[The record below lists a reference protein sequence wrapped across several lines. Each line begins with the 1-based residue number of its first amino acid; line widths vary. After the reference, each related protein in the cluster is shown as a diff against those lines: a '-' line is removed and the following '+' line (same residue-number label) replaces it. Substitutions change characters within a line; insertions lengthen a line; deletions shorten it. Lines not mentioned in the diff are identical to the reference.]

1 MGFSVIFEEFF
12 RAIWPIWWLWVPMA
26 FWGLLYGW
34 LYKDL
39 WRHEA
44 DRKRV
49 IGRLIQ
55 DKPVAPY
62 RPLLTG
68 MLDRVD
74 ARLSGPEVA
83 RGLGPGRVAFSSGL
97 IQMTMLLAV
106 AYPVLA
112 LAGQWVAGSPMLL
125 GGVEVAPAGTGWARG
140 YVVVW
145 LGGLAV
151 AVAALAQTA
160 KLQRRWL
167 YMAATA
173 GFMILLFGSTALS
186 FQSGVP
192 ATVAVAGAVAG
203 AVAVIGAGAVA
214 VAGAFAAAGAGA
226 VAAAGAGAVAV
237 VVTFAVTVAGAV
249 AVTVGGAVAG
259 AGALAVLTVENRRG
273 ADGRLW
279 AVWLL
284 AMGCG
289 LAAVLLTRDAVVLP
303 QDQMIIAFLGFLP
316 ILNALADFASVG
328 LTRYLLRRGLAGWGP
343 KYAALDI
350 MGGAVIFALLG
361 CTTIALFHWLR
372 PQDGVPLLDLPGLFA
387 GLAATPEHYW
397 WLFVMLVST
406 LIPTL
411 LHGMIGTFTLLL
423 HYPPALRQW
432 VVRRLDDGKSSDV
445 SGRLGTAAW
454 CAMLTLSVLVPIWL
468 LWQAL
473 SYDRGALL
481 RGIIAAFAAFARLI
495 GAI

>member
-62 RPLLTG
+62 RRVLTG

-106 AYPVLA
+106 AYPILA

-125 GGVEVAPAGTGWARG
+125 GGGEVAPAGTGRARG
-140 YVVVW
+140 CVVVW
-145 LGGLAV
+145 LGG
-151 AVAALAQTA
+151 
-160 KLQRRWL
+160 
-167 YMAATA
+167 
-173 GFMILLFGSTALS
+173 
-186 FQSGVP
+186 
-192 ATVAVAGAVAG
+192 VAVAGAALVQTEKLQRPWLFLAAIAG
-203 AVAVIGAGAVA
+203 SVVWLFGGLSLSFEFGVPAAVA
-214 VAGAFAAAGAGA
+214 VAG
-226 VAAAGAGAVAV
+226 
-237 VVTFAVTVAGAV
+237 TVI
-249 AVTVGGAVAG
+249 GAVAG
-259 AGALAVLTVENRRG
+259 AGAGAGAGKFAFAFAVAGAFAFAFAFAGAFAGAVTFAVAVAFAVGGAVAVAVLTVENRRG

-289 LAAVLLTRDAVVLP
+289 LAAVLLTRDAIIQP
-303 QDQMIIAFLGFLP
+303 EIRMIIAFLGFLP

-372 PQDGVPLLDLPGLFA
+372 PQDGVPLLDLPGLFT

-454 CAMLTLSVLVPIWL
+454 CAMLTLSVWVPIWL